1 MAEWLEHTVQV
12 DVEIPVQVAWELW
25 SDLERIPHWMQWIRS
40 VEILPDQP
48 ELSRW
53 HLATRGLDFNWQSRI
68 VKQIPHQIMQWES
81 VTGLPNRGAVRFYD
95 RGAHCVVKLTVA
107 YSLPA
112 WVSQWVDGLVGPHV
126 ERTLLGDLERFRA
139 YSQGLSV
146 GLTPAGLPQ
155 TL

>member
-12 DVEIPVQVAWELW
+12 DVAIPVQEAWELW
-25 SDLERIPHWMQWIRS
+25 SDLEQIPQWMEWIRS
-40 VEILPDQP
+40 VEILPENP

-53 HLATRGLDFNWQSRI
+53 QLATRGLDFSWHSRI

-95 RGAHCVVKLTVA
+95 RGGHSVVKLTVA

-126 ERTLLGDLERFRA
+126 ERTLLADLERFRL
-139 YSQGLSV
+139 YSQGLSPE
-146 GLTPAGLPQ
+146 LAPAHLA
-155 TL
+155 